1 MANKCLFTLNNP
13 KTLKG
18 EALDYLTYILHLA
31 PHKLSGRNV
40 CPMASKQC
48 IALCLNTAGHGGMFR
63 AGETTNVVQEA
74 RIRRTK
80 WMFDDREGFMTQLA
94 GDILRAIAYA
104 EKQGKTAVFRLN
116 GTSDI
121 RWETIPVNVTATVR
135 RKKIR
140 VQGDNLMLAFPNVQF
155 YDYSKLENR
164 KNIPANYHL
173 TYSRS
178 ETNETAMLAMLK
190 QGENVAVVF
199 STKKGKP
206 LPKKWKGYKVVDGD
220 LHDLRFLDPNGVVI
234 GLRAKG
240 RARKDTLNG
249 FVVQV

>member
-1 MANKCLFTLNNP
+1 MSKCLFTLNNP

-40 CPMASKQC
+40 CASASPEC
-48 IALCLNTAGHGGMFR
+48 IAMCLNTAGHGGMFK
-63 AGETTNVVQEA
+63 AGETTNAVQEA
-74 RIRRTK
+74 RKRRTN
-80 WMFDDREGFMTQLA
+80 WLFDDRESFMAQLA
-94 GDILRAIAYA
+94 GDVLRAIAYA
-104 EKQGKTAVFRLN
+104 KKQGKTPVFRLN

-135 RKKIR
+135 RKKIQ
-140 VQGDNLMLAFPNVQF
+140 VQGDNLMLAFPDVQW
-155 YDYSKLENR
+155 YDYTKHRNR
-164 KNIPANYHL
+164 KNIPENYHL

-178 ETNETAMLAMLK
+178 ETNEADMLK
-190 QGENVAVVF
+190 LLEQGENVAVVF

-206 LPKKWKGYKVVDGD
+206 LPKKWNGYKVIDGD
-220 LHDLRFLDPNGVVI
+220 LHDLRFLDPQGVVV

-240 RARKDTLNG
+240 KARKNDLNG